1 MKVARKRTATLAAVY
16 GKEKDRYME
25 LIHLFPLRPIRSD
38 DELDAAVAVIHSL
51 IDQDRMNKAEL
62 DYLDVLDR
70 LVEKY
75 EDATI
80 PLTPV
85 SDADMLRSFLDSHR
99 ITQAELAKATGIAES
114 TVSEVL
120 AGKRKLNRGQIG
132 KLARYFHVDPSV
144 FAFPG

>member
-1 MKVARKRTATLAAVY
+1 MTVTRKRSTTLAAVY

-25 LIHLFPLRPIRSD
+25 LIRLFPLRPIRSD
-38 DELDAAVAVIHSL
+38 DELDTAVAVVHSL

-80 PLTPV
+80 PLAPV

-99 ITQAELAKATGIAES
+99 VTQAEVAKGAGIAES

-120 AGKRKLNRGQIG
+120 SGKRKLTRKQIG
-132 KLARYFHVDPSV
+132 KLARYFRVEPGV
-144 FAFPG
+144 FAFPE